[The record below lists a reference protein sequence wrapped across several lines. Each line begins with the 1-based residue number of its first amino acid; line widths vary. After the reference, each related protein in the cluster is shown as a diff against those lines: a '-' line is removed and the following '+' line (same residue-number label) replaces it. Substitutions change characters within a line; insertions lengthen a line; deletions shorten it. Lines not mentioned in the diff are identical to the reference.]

1 MKILIT
7 GATGMLGK
15 AIVERFKEHELLTP
29 SHNELDI
36 TDSIRINEF
45 IKDNKPEIIINCA
58 AYTDVPN
65 VEYNEEAYLANTKG
79 PEYLAAAAK
88 EYNAILVHFSTDY
101 VFDGL
106 KNLNEE
112 YKENSETRP
121 LNSYGKTKEEGDE
134 NIKRIKPNYYI
145 FRTSWLFGDG
155 SNFVSKI
162 IGLSAMNDELRIVS
176 DEIGSP
182 TYTVD
187 LADIVYEVV
196 INKKLPFGI
205 YNATNLGFCSWYDF
219 AKEFASEKC
228 KLIPVTAYEYGDKVS
243 RPSNSKLSKQKLLDA
258 DITIP
263 MWQDALKRYL
273 RND

>member
-7 GATGMLGK
+7 GATGMLGQ

-29 SHNELDI
+29 NHDELDI
-36 TDSIRINEF
+36 TDSVRINEF
-45 IKDNKPEIIINCA
+45 IRDNKPELIINCA
-58 AYTDVPN
+58 AYTDVPT

-88 EYNAILVHFSTDY
+88 EHDAILVHFSTDY

-121 LNSYGKTKEEGDE
+121 LNSYGKTKEEGDKA
-134 NIKRIKPNYYI
+134 IKSIRPKYYI
-145 FRTSWLFGDG
+145 FRTSWLFGNG
-155 SNFVSKI
+155 NNFVSKI
-162 IGLSAMNDELRIVS
+162 MSLSEEQKELRIVS

-182 TYTVD
+182 TYTID

-196 INKKLPFGI
+196 INKKLEFGI

-219 AKEFASEKC
+219 AKEFVSNDC

-258 DITIP
+258 KITIP
-263 MWQDALKRYL
+263 MWQDALHRYL
-273 RND
+273 RNG